1 VPEIAAVKIDGL
13 SRFYGMNDPDSYEF
27 FTVHQEA
34 DVYHSQAEWALIKR
48 FADTP
53 EKQAEVLAATAQACD
68 ALWGFLDGVYENYC
82 ADLDCEREEAVTVH

>member
-1 VPEIAAVKIDGL
+1 
-13 SRFYGMNDPDSYEF
+13 M
-27 FTVHQEA
+27 
-34 DVYHSQAEWALIKR
+34 IKR

-82 ADLDCEREEAVTVH
+82 ADLDCERAVAVTLY